1 MARKV
6 YETFTQI
13 NKTKESV
20 IPAKAGIQYDQ
31 KLPGFRVKPGMTN
44 SQVVQRFLYSICLML
59 FFVSP
64 LWGQEAKK
72 AIEVFPSTPYYQFII
87 FENLAIFW
95 IAIIGLIV
103 ILRMKLREIEQRQKM
118 GLDREETEAPRLD

>member
-1 MARKV
+1 MALVV
-6 YETFTQI
+6 YPTFL
-13 NKTKESV
+13 V
-20 IPAKAGIQYDQ
+20 
-31 KLPGFRVKPGMTN
+31 
-44 SQVVQRFLYSICLML
+44 L

-64 LWGQEAKK
+64 LWAEEAKK

-103 ILRMKLREIEQRQKM
+103 ILRMKLREIEQRQKL
-118 GLDREETEAPRLD
+118 GLDREEEDAARPD